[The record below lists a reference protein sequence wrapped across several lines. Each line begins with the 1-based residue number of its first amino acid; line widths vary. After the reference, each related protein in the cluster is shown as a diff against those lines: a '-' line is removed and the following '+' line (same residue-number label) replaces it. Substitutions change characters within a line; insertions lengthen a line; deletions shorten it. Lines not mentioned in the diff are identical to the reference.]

1 MLINSCNIQYNLSI
15 DHRYMV
21 KKYIMKSIN
30 NIFLNDISLKEGVKI
45 GIIKKNSMILVH
57 DIIKY
62 LKKNGINIFLY

>member
-1 MLINSCNIQYNLSI
+1 
-15 DHRYMV
+15 MV